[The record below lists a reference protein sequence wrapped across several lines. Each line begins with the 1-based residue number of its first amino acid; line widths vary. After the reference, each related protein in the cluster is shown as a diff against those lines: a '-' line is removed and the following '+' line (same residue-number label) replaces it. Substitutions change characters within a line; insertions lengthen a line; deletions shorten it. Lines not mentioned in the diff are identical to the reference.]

1 VYYANCKSLAVDHPD
16 FVSVKMNRD
25 HSNAID
31 YISFVDKIMN
41 VVVQKMMIVQNGL
54 VIALGNDGD

>member
-1 VYYANCKSLAVDHPD
+1 MYYANCKSLAVDHPD

-41 VVVQKMMIVQNGL
+41 VVVQKMMIVQN
-54 VIALGNDGD
+54 